1 MSYSINPSLVQF
13 NQGLY
18 REQVGIEKSDAS
30 LVREKLSRISS
41 IGTNELKDIWDEWKL
56 SDEHLKDKVLLLNF
70 WL

>member
-18 REQVGIEKSDAS
+18 REQVDIEKSDAS